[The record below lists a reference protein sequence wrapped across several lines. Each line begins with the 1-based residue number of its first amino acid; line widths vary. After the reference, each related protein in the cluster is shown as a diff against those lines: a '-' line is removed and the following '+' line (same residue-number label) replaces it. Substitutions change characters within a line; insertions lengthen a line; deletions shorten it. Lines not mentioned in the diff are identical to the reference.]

1 MATAEKRVMSDQT
14 EADQFADDFREG
26 EAMAR
31 DWIAGKG
38 ALPDLM
44 SIVKDMPRD
53 LAGLE
58 AGFLSTVDA
67 AARGRQGAAGAP
79 DPAKAQM
86 ALAPQPTPE
95 PPPAPTISLDEM
107 LRRRR
112 ERERATKLEFYGQ
125 RNAAAWGD
133 MASMGRRGWGD

>member
-1 MATAEKRVMSDQT
+1 MSDQLNP
-14 EADQFADDFREG
+14 DFAADFREG

-79 DPAKAQM
+79 DPAKAQL

-95 PPPAPTISLDEM
+95 PPPTISLDELM
-107 LRRRR
+107 LRRR
-112 ERERATKLEFYGQ
+112 ERNLEQRLDELGR
-125 RNAAAWGD
+125 RNAEAWVE
-133 MASMGRRGWGD
+133 MGAMLDPTRRF

>member
-86 ALAPQPTPE
+86 ALAP
-95 PPPAPTISLDEM
+95 PPLPAPTTSLDEM
-107 LRRRR
+107 WRRRR
-112 ERERATKLEFYGQ
+112 ERNREQRLEDLGR
-125 RNAAAWGD
+125 RNAE
-133 MASMGRRGWGD
+133 ASLEQSAMLDATRRF

>member
-1 MATAEKRVMSDQT
+1 MSDQLNP
-14 EADQFADDFREG
+14 DFAADFREG

-44 SIVKDMPRD
+44 SIVKAMPRD

-79 DPAKAQM
+79 DPAKAQL

-95 PPPAPTISLDEM
+95 PPPAAPVSLDE
-107 LRRRR
+107 LWRRRR
-112 ERERATKLEFYGQ
+112 ERNNAQRLEELARRNQEAFVEQQHAFGSQ
-125 RNAAAWGD
+125 RNDW
-133 MASMGRRGWGD
+133 W

>member
-79 DPAKAQM
+79 DPVKAQM
-86 ALAPQPTPE
+86 ALAP
-95 PPPAPTISLDEM
+95 PPLPAPTISLDEM
-107 LRRRR
+107 WRRRR
-112 ERERATKLEFYGQ
+112 ERNREQRLEELGR
-125 RNAAAWGD
+125 RNAEAWLEQSAMLD
-133 MASMGRRGWGD
+133 ATRRF